1 MSQFNFAGNATTT
14 ALIVPASCANTAA
27 ATSAAF
33 DGLGYDGPVLVTQS
47 KGLGTGSLD
56 GKLQMSLDGSTGWTD
71 TGVSFSQATTG
82 AGLQTVAINPNGYQ
96 RYLRYVGTIVTGPQL
111 LSVTVSG
118 VKKYV

>member
-1 MSQFNFAGNATTT
+1 MSQNNFAGNATTT
-14 ALIVPASCANTAA
+14 ALIVTASCANTAA

-33 DGLGYDGPVLVTQS
+33 DGRGYDSPVLITQN

-56 GKLQMSLDGSTGWTD
+56 GKIQMSMDGSTGWAD
-71 TGVSFSQATTG
+71 TGVSFVQATTA
-82 AGLQTVAINPNGYQ
+82 AGLQTVVLNPNGYQ

-111 LSVTVSG
+111 LAVSVSG